1 MSRQTDTMVKE
12 LRDNLAAVEAQFK
25 PLEQERARLRA
36 MIAAADGKL
45 TLDGS
50 GTETG
55 TRTRKSSVPLQQ
67 AKNRVGH
74 LVKQKP
80 NESGAFYRRQ
90 LEDIPGNTVDAA
102 LKELVKE
109 KKLTA
114 KGERKAR
121 RYSAASS

>member
-1 MSRQTDTMVKE
+1 MSTKTDTVVKQ
-12 LRDNLAAVEAQFK
+12 LREHLAAVEAQFK
-25 PLEQERARLRA
+25 PLEQERERLLA

-45 TLDGS
+45 KLDGTS
-50 GTETG
+50 SETG
-55 TRTRKSSVPLQQ
+55 TRTRKASVPLQQ
-67 AKNRVGH
+67 VKNRVSH

-102 LKELVKE
+102 LKELVTA

-121 RYSAASS
+121 RYASAS